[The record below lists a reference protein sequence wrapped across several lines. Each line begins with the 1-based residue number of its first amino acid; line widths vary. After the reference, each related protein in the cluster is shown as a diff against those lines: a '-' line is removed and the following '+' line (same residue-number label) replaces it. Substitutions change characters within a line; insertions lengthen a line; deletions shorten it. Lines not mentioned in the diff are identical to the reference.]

1 MSLCLKMFGFSQECF
16 LKEAENM
23 AYNSRG
29 VNSLSVGIQCFN
41 LVVLCTMEQHSLVQK
56 AMQKCFDYNYT
67 ELAYSFQE
75 DVESILYIHH
85 HHWLLT

>member
-1 MSLCLKMFGFSQECF
+1 
-16 LKEAENM
+16 M

-29 VNSLSVGIQCFN
+29 VNSLSAGIQCFN
-41 LVVLCTMEQHSLVQK
+41 LVVLCTMEQQSLVQK

-67 ELAYSFQE
+67 ELAYSFQK
-75 DVESILYIHH
+75 DVEGIYIHH

>member
-29 VNSLSVGIQCFN
+29 VNSLSAGIQCFN
-41 LVVLCTMEQHSLVQK
+41 LVVLCTMEQQSLVQK
-56 AMQKCFDYNYT
+56 AMQKCFDYT

-75 DVESILYIHH
+75 DVEGTYTITIGF
-85 HHWLLT
+85 